1 MKFKLLSNEPYVL
14 KIENVFTKKISQD
27 ILDEAVGLKNDFSVA
42 TIQNGVN
49 KKTRDNQ
56 VIYYDNYYLN
66 KRDKSV
72 LLKNIGKFFANE
84 DFGNILRSSKDPIR
98 RFPNTN
104 YHETQVSRYG
114 DNGQKYEWHID
125 NDGSNGRLITFV
137 YYFNVE
143 PKKYQGGNI
152 VFSSSP
158 ITDKLVDND
167 LPQINEIPQNNTGYI
182 FDCYTAHTVLPT
194 TSPKKFKDGRFSVNC
209 WIGIK

>member
-167 LPQINEIPQNNTGYI
+167 LPQINEIPQNKVLNNT
-182 FDCYTAHTVLPT
+182 V
-194 TSPKKFKDGRFSVNC
+194 
-209 WIGIK
+209 